1 MSNTLKI
8 NRAAFSSK
16 KDSKAEIATE
26 ERSQFW
32 LNIGYEVE
40 VDVETDGGV
49 HTENRFVSL
58 NSGIALDR
66 VQELKANSSNQ
77 EWAMFQ
83 QARNDLLEQLLS
95 LANDLKP
102 GQAQVIDLQVELRRV
117 KDESTAVTVDIESNP
132 FARKLKL

>member
-1 MSNTLKI
+1 MSTLKI
-8 NRAAFSSK
+8 NRAAFTAK
-16 KDSKAEIATE
+16 KDNKAEVAAE

-32 LNIGYEVE
+32 LNVGYEVE
-40 VDVETDGGV
+40 VDVETDSGI
-49 HTENRFVSL
+49 HSENRFVSL

-83 QARNDLLEQLLS
+83 QARNDLLEQLLD
-95 LANDLKP
+95 LANTLKP
-102 GQAQVIDLQVELRRV
+102 GEAQVIDLQVELRRV
-117 KDESTAVTVDIESNP
+117 KDESSAVTVDIEANP

>member
-1 MSNTLKI
+1 MSTLKI
-8 NRAAFSSK
+8 NRAAFK
-16 KDSKAEIATE
+16 KDSKQEIAAE

-32 LNIGYEVE
+32 LNIGYAVD
-40 VDVETDGGV
+40 VDVETDEGV

-83 QARNDLLEQLLS
+83 QARNDLLEQLLD
-95 LANDLKP
+95 LANTLKP
-102 GQAQVIDLQVELRRV
+102 GEAQVIDLQVELRRV
-117 KDESTAVTVDIESNP
+117 KDESATVAVDIEANP